1 MTNNPNS
8 NFMSSPSPR
17 RVILVGC
24 GAVARQFYVP
34 ALRAL
39 QNEGQIRVSA
49 IVDPSV
55 TARET
60 IARSFPKAGQSA
72 TLEQTTAPAGTLAI
86 IASPPGFHA
95 AQTIAAFERGWHVL
109 CEKPM
114 ASTVSEAESMVAA
127 SHRHQRLLAVGLY
140 KRFFP
145 SSRYIRGLCRDWA
158 LGPLTHFSIAE
169 GGPFRWPAGPSFFD
183 RTQTRGGVL
192 FDIGV
197 HVFDLLSWWLGEPAH
212 VRYADDAM
220 GGLETN
226 SFVQLDY
233 PGGAQ
238 GRVHLSRD
246 WATPQEYRFVFERG
260 IVSWKVND
268 ANGLSVQLAGAPA
281 ALQSTLVT
289 PATEPAAGAEPRAL
303 ETNAQ
308 CFILQLA
315 NVVAA
320 IDGKESLLVTGE
332 EGLHSLKLIEQCYAH
347 RVLVD
352 QPWLTPAEAAHA
364 HELSSALATTS

>member
-1 MTNNPNS
+1 
-8 NFMSSPSPR
+8 MSSPSPR

-34 ALRAL
+34 ALRTL
-39 QNEGQIRVSA
+39 QNAGVIRVSA

-55 TARET
+55 AARET
-60 IARSFPKAGQSA
+60 VARAFPKAGQAAS
-72 TLEQTTAPAGTLAI
+72 LEQTTAPANTLAI
-86 IASPPGFHA
+86 IASPPVFHA
-95 AQTIAAFERGWHVL
+95 AQTIVAFERGWHVL

-114 ASTVSEAESMVAA
+114 ASTLAEAESMVAA
-127 SHRHQRLLAVGLY
+127 AQHHQRLLAVGLY

-145 SSRYIRGLCRDWA
+145 SSRYIRTLCRDWA
-158 LGPLTHFSIAE
+158 LGPLTHFSISE

-197 HVFDLLSWWLGEPAH
+197 HVFDLLGWWLGEPAQI
-212 VRYADDAM
+212 RYSDDAM

-226 SFVQLDY
+226 SFVHLSY

-246 WATPQEYRFVFERG
+246 WATSQQYRFVFERG
-260 IVSWKVND
+260 IVTWKVND
-268 ANGLSVQLAGAPA
+268 ANGLTVQIGGAPA
-281 ALQSTLVT
+281 GLQSTLVT
-289 PATEPAAGAEPRAL
+289 PQAETLYPVDPRPL

-308 CFILQLA
+308 CFILQLV
-315 NVVAA
+315 NVVGA
-320 IDGKESLLVTGE
+320 IAGTETLLVPGE
-332 EGLHSLKLIEQCYAH
+332 EALLSVKMIDQCYAH
-347 RVLVD
+347 RTLVD
-352 QPWLTPAEAAHA
+352 QPWLTPTEAAHA
-364 HELSSALATTS
+364 QECSIGLEVTS

>member
-1 MTNNPNS
+1 MPP
-8 NFMSSPSPR
+8 SSPP

-39 QNEGQIRVSA
+39 QNAGLLRVSA
-49 IVDPSV
+49 IVDPAVS
-55 TARET
+55 ARET
-60 IARSFPKAGQSA
+60 IARAFPKAGQA
-72 TLEQTTAPAGTLAI
+72 AALDRTTAPAGTLAI
-86 IASPPGFHA
+86 IASPPAFHA
-95 AQTIAAFERGWHVL
+95 SQTITAFEQGWHVL

-114 ASTVSEAESMVAA
+114 ASTAAECAEMVAA
-127 SHRHQRLLAVGLY
+127 ARRHDRLLAVGLY

-145 SSRYIRGLCRDWA
+145 ASQYIHSLCRDGL
-158 LGPLTHFSIAE
+158 LGPLLSFNIHE

-197 HVFDLLSWWLGEPAH
+197 HVFDLLGWWFGEPSG

-226 SFVQLDY
+226 SFVELTY

-238 GRVHLSRD
+238 GRLHLSRD
-246 WATPQEYRFVFERG
+246 WATAQQYRFVFERG
-260 IVSWKVND
+260 IVTWKVND
-268 ANGLSVQLAGAPA
+268 ANGLTVQLTGTPA
-281 ALQSTLVT
+281 ALQGTLVT
-289 PATEPAAGAEPRAL
+289 PLEVPFAVEPRPL

-308 CFILQLA
+308 CFILQLS
-315 NVVAA
+315 NVLGA
-320 IDGKESLLVTGE
+320 IQGEETLLVPGE
-332 EGLHSLKLIEQCYAH
+332 DGLFSLRLIEQCYAN
-347 RVLVD
+347 RTLVT
-352 QPWLTPAEAAHA
+352 QPWFTPEESAHA
-364 HELSSALATTS
+364 LALSTPLPSAS